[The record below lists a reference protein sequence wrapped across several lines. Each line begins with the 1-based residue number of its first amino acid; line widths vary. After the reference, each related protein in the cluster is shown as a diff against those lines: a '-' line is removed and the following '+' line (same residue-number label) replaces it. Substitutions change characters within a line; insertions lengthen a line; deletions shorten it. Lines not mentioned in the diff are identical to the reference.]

1 MGFFD
6 KYQNDFMKGYKG
18 YKQPKYTNK
27 PAKEKE
33 IKSDNENKP
42 LPNFF
47 QKRGLTQF
55 SPETQKVVDKL
66 KSNQLYGGGFKWFN
80 TLATGAKNDGTAY
93 KVSFLNDLVDQNY
106 ALIHE
111 LDQQKQQNEKL
122 IQQNDEIISL
132 LKTIAKAD

>member
-33 IKSDNENKP
+33 IESDNENKP

-80 TLATGAKNDGTAY
+80 TLAR
-93 KVSFLNDLVDQNY
+93 S
-106 ALIHE
+106 
-111 LDQQKQQNEKL
+111 
-122 IQQNDEIISL
+122 
-132 LKTIAKAD
+132 